1 MRILFKNK
9 KVVFGIILISVML
22 LLAVFA
28 GLLATHDPY
37 ETNLSPGE
45 RLQPPSLRHLFGTDD
60 LGRDVFSRIAYGG
73 RISISDGFIAVI
85 ISLLIGVSLG
95 ALSGYYGGKID
106 WTIMRLVEVMMC
118 IPTIFLILM
127 ILAFL
132 GPSIVNVMIV
142 IGFTSWPGLVRLVRA
157 EFLTLRERDYVL
169 AAKVC
174 GASDMRIIFRHILPN
189 ALNPIWVNTTL
200 RVGGAILVESTL
212 SFLGLGVQIPT
223 PSWGNILT
231 TGIHYVDSAWWL
243 MLFPGLF
250 ILITVLSFNL
260 AGEGLR
266 DALDPR
272 LKIE

>member
-1 MRILFKNK
+1 MTILRHKKILFG
-9 KVVFGIILISVML
+9 VIIISSMV
-22 LLAVFA
+22 LLAVLA
-28 GLLATHDPY
+28 PLLAAHDPR
-37 ETNLSPGE
+37 ETDLSPGA
-45 RLQPPSLRHLFGTDD
+45 RLQPPSSGHLFGTDD

-73 RISISDGFIAVI
+73 RISISVGFIAVI
-85 ISLLIGVSLG
+85 ISLVIGILLG
-95 ALSGYYGGKID
+95 AASGYYGGKID
-106 WTIMRLVEVMMC
+106 WIIMRLVEVMMS

-132 GPSIVNVMIV
+132 GPSIRNVMIV
-142 IGFTSWPGLVRLVRA
+142 IGLTSWPGLVRLVRA

-174 GASDMRIIFRHILPN
+174 GASDTRIIFRHILPN

-250 ILITVLSFNL
+250 ILMTVLSFNL
-260 AGEGLR
+260 VGEGLR
-266 DALDPR
+266 DMLDPR
-272 LKIE
+272 LKP

>member
-1 MRILFKNK
+1 MKRLFKQK
-9 KVVFGIILISVML
+9 KVAFGIIMISMML
-22 LLAVFA
+22 LLALFA
-28 GLLATHDPY
+28 GVFSTHDPY
-37 ETNLSPGE
+37 ETNLSPEE
-45 RLQPPSLRHLFGTDD
+45 RLQPPSFKHLFGTDD
-60 LGRDVFSRIAYGG
+60 LGRDVFARIAYGG
-73 RISISDGFIAVI
+73 RISISVGFIAVI
-85 ISLLIGVSLG
+85 ISLAIGIFLG
-95 ALSGYYGGKID
+95 ALSGYYGGKTD
-106 WTIMRLVEVMMC
+106 WFIMRLVEVMMC

-132 GPSIVNVMIV
+132 GPSIKNVMIV
-142 IGFTSWPGLVRLVRA
+142 IGLTSWPGLVRLVRA

-243 MLFPGLF
+243 MTFPGLF

-260 AGEGLR
+260 VGEGLR

-272 LKIE
+272 LRIE